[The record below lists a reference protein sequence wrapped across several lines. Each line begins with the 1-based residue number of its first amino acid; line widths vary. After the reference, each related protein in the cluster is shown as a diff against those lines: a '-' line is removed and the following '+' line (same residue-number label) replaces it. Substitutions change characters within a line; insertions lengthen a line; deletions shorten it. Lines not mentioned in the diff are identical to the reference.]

1 MNLVEVKNFYKK
13 LKLKNILTESLI
25 DDLSISNE
33 SKKILLLIDKLYKS
47 DQKTDGIVFLEIKDL
62 FNFLS
67 DQEIYNLILFY
78 KDYGDIL
85 FKDLPTNLESDKD
98 LDINRFPEIYF
109 IILLKYMEDNYREKS
124 IYKTDKLDYVLEF
137 LESTEDMIYEEMDAL
152 TLYDQNTQTSLFF
165 GLIPNE
171 KGLGY
176 DFLINDDEFFGYF
189 GKGEMI
195 QSGYMSVPKVKN
207 IFSEKG
213 LKNTAD
219 YIFNYLIY
227 NVIQPNELSL
237 NEISDL
243 RN

>member
-1 MNLVEVKNFYKK
+1 MNLVEVKNLYKK

-124 IYKTDKLDYVLEF
+124 IYKTDKLDYELEF

-195 QSGYMSVPKVKN
+195 QSGYMPVPKVKN

>member
-47 DQKTDGIVFLEIKDL
+47 DQKTDGIVFFEIKDI

-67 DQEIYNLILFY
+67 DQEIYNLIHFY

-85 FKDLPTNLESDKD
+85 FKDISTNLEGDKD
-98 LDINRFPEIYF
+98 LDINKFPQIYF
-109 IILLKYMEDNYREKS
+109 IILLKYMEDNYLGKS
-124 IYKTDKLDYVLEF
+124 IYKTDKLDYELEF
-137 LESTEDMIYEEMDAL
+137 LESFEDMIYEEMDAL
-152 TLYDQNTQTSLFF
+152 TLYDINTQTSLFF
-165 GLIPNE
+165 GLVPNE

-176 DFLINDDEFFGYF
+176 DLIINDDEFYDYF
-189 GKGEMI
+189 GKDEMI
-195 QSGYMSVPKVKN
+195 QSGYIPVPKVKN
-207 IFSEKG
+207 IFSEQG

>member
-1 MNLVEVKNFYKK
+1 MNLVKVKNFYKK

-124 IYKTDKLDYVLEF
+124 IYKTDKLDYELEF

>member
-62 FNFLS
+62 NFLS

-124 IYKTDKLDYVLEF
+124 IYKTDKLDYELEF